1 MAANSW
7 TQEENEQFKDA
18 VQRFSA
24 FFPDRFECIAQ
35 RLQKS
40 VVDVKEHYQEMVD
53 DLLEIRS
60 SQIALSNG
68 MFDAVEPSWCR
79 IEKPIWDIEEHEWF
93 LIGLEQFG
101 RNCDKIAVLLVT
113 KTPMQVAIYARNF
126 FYWHN
131 SKNNVLK
138 RRRTMDITMGDLRVD
153 SSGLQNRTMR
163 GINRDSTGQE
173 ERPMGGVNVG
183 LNWSTREPSSFAA
196 ARQQGLGALET
207 GQDAHF

>member
-1 MAANSW
+1 MAVNSW

-24 FFPDRFECIAQ
+24 FFPNRFECIAQ

-40 VVDVKEHYQEMVD
+40 VVDVKGHYQETVD

-93 LIGLEQFG
+93 LIGLERFG

-126 FYWHN
+126 FYWQN
-131 SKNNVLK
+131 SKNNVMK
-138 RRRTMDITMGDLRVD
+138 RRRTMDITMGDTGVD
-153 SSGLQNRTMR
+153 SSGQQNRTMR
-163 GINRDSTGQE
+163 GINRDSTGQQG
-173 ERPMGGVNVG
+173 RTMGGIYVG
-183 LNWSTREPSSFAA
+183 LNWPTRQESVVPSQPQ
-196 ARQQGLGALET
+196 RQ
-207 GQDAHF
+207 